1 MLQDFIVN
9 AYRPGD
15 TVQVWMSQP
24 SSFCIG
30 HQDLVSFFFFL
41 RVWLCEWFTTEV
53 LGVPNVVGVSY
64 KRDVHWYTY
73 GAMEDGGWM
82 G

>member
-1 MLQDFIVN
+1 
-9 AYRPGD
+9 
-15 TVQVWMSQP
+15 
-24 SSFCIG
+24 
-30 HQDLVSFFFFL
+30 
-41 RVWLCEWFTTEV
+41 LCEWFTTEV